1 MSTIADL
8 KAELEEG
15 TTLNFISSA
24 FTEASAARIG
34 RIRSLFEANRQFY
47 DEISHVY
54 HLVRL
59 SSLGLDLAKS
69 KESVHAKVLSVAV
82 TSNQRFY
89 GNLNAVIMR
98 SFLEAIGSGQTDNL
112 VIGATGH
119 DYMKAVD
126 YKKPF
131 NKMIFVHDDPTS
143 EETRSFLDTIMPYDA
158 VVVYHPK
165 FVSLV
170 TQTVG
175 TIDITQAMV
184 AGDKTSED
192 EIHMLFE
199 PESLKI
205 LEFFQRQVRALLF
218 LHVMLEAN
226 LSRTAARLITMS
238 NAEERSA
245 ELIKKK
251 HAEIRKLQAS
261 IVNEKLLETFAGMRQ
276 WKDA

>member
-34 RIRSLFEANRQFY
+34 RIRTQFEANRQFY

-59 SSLGLDLAKS
+59 SSQGTDLARS
-69 KESVHAKVLSVAV
+69 KDTIRKKVLSIAV

-98 SFLEAIGSGQTDNL
+98 SFLEAIASRQTDSMI
-112 VIGATGH
+112 IGATGH

-131 NKMIFVHDDPTS
+131 TKIIFLHDDPTS
-143 EETRSFLDTIMPYDA
+143 DETRAFLDAIMPYDA

-170 TQTVG
+170 TQNVG
-175 TIDITQAMV
+175 EIDITQAMV

-199 PESLKI
+199 PESQKI

-261 IVNEKLLETFAGMRQ
+261 IVNEKLLETFAGMGQ
-276 WKDA
+276 WKDK